1 MFSNIS
7 RFFVWIIMALVVVG
21 LVGFGSVNFGGSGQS
36 IGRVG
41 DTEIDASA
49 YFRELNAEMNAW
61 QATTGENLTIAQA
74 QAIGLDQRVLS
85 RVIATTALED
95 EIDRMKLSVGDQ
107 NLANRVT
114 EIQAFQGV
122 DGRFDRDTY
131 DFVLEQ
137 SGLTAQEFEESLRA
151 EVARTILADAVTSGV
166 DVPTTYTS
174 TLYAWA
180 RETRDFTWAPVTRS
194 ALETPV
200 PDPTEAELRTFY
212 EENPNPFTIPE
223 TRQITYGWLK
233 PEDVMDEVPVDDE
246 QLRQLYESR
255 ISEFQV
261 PERRLVER
269 LVFGNEED
277 AQAAADRIEAG
288 ESTFD
293 QEVQNR
299 GLTLSDVDLGDVTRR
314 QLGQAGEPVFA
325 LEEPGVVGPVMTDL
339 GPALLRMNAILAAQE
354 TSFEEARD
362 QLVEDYAADAAR
374 RLVRSRATEIDE
386 MLAGGATLEELDSEG
401 LMPVDTIGWTEG
413 MDEGIAAYAPF
424 REAAAEASENDFPQV
439 TELEDGSVFAL
450 RLDGITEPTLRPFDE
465 VRDVAETLWRQD
477 ALADA
482 LVARAEELLPQFE
495 SGAEAPSTVGLTE
508 VIEEEID
515 RTAFIQGAPR
525 NMVEQVFTMD
535 EGSWQVVRGTGGQ
548 VVVVGLTDINA
559 PDQDSAEAQEIK
571 SAFSQ
576 RMSQTLGLDLQDA
589 FATALE
595 DEAGVT
601 LDQAMINA
609 VHANFP

>member
-36 IGRVG
+36 IGKVG

-49 YFRELNAEMNAW
+49 YFRELNAELNAW
-61 QATTGENLTIAQA
+61 QATTGENLTMAEA

-85 RVIATTALED
+85 RVISITALED

-122 DGRFDRDTY
+122 DGQFDRDTY
-131 DFVLEQ
+131 DFVLQQ

-166 DVPTTYTS
+166 DVPDTYTA

-194 ALETPV
+194 ALEEPL
-200 PDPTEAELRTFY
+200 PEPTEADLQAFY
-212 EENPNPFTIPE
+212 DENPDPFTVPE

-233 PEDVMDEVPVDDE
+233 PEDVMDEVPMDDG
-246 QLRQLYESR
+246 QLRDLYESR
-255 ISEFQV
+255 IDEFQV

-269 LVFGNEED
+269 LVFGTEDD
-277 AQAAADRIEAG
+277 AQAAADRIESG
-288 ESTFD
+288 ETTFD
-293 QEVQNR
+293 QEVEAR
-299 GLTLSDVDLGDVTRR
+299 GLTLSDVDLGDVR
-314 QLGQAGEPVFA
+314 QRALGQAGEPVFA

-339 GPALLRMNAILAAQE
+339 GPALLRMNAILSAQE
-354 TSFEEARD
+354 TSFEDARD
-362 QLVEDYAADAAR
+362 QLFEEYAADAAR
-374 RLVRSRATEIDE
+374 RLVRTRASEIDE

-401 LMPVDTIGWTEG
+401 LMPLDTIGWTEG
-413 MDEGIAAYAPF
+413 MDDGIAAYAPF
-424 REAAAEASENDFPQV
+424 REAAAEASVNDFPQV

-450 RLDGITEPTLRPFDE
+450 RLDEITEPTLRPFDE
-465 VRDVAETLWRQD
+465 VRDEVQALWEQN

-482 LVARAEELLPQFE
+482 LVARAEALLPEFE

-508 VIEEEID
+508 VLEED
-515 RTAFIQGAPR
+515 VPRTAFIQGAPE
-525 NMVEQVFTMD
+525 NMVEQAFTMA
-535 EGSWQVVRGTGGQ
+535 EGSWQVVRGNGQ
-548 VVVVGLTDINA
+548 VVVVGLTDIQS
-559 PDQDSAEAQEIK
+559 PDQDSDEAQQIK

-589 FATALE
+589 FSSALE
-595 DEAGVT
+595 DQAGVS